1 MGTIAAP
8 ADGIAAARLWED
20 SDLTPVIDA
29 VEDVMIEF
37 VERPRPPALT
47 DERRALLETAKNGK
61 AIVVELNGCPS
72 RRVQN
77 TLRAWLRT
85 QGYLLHYKR
94 SPDTYSLICWA
105 EPKAPRKARKR

>member
-20 SDLTPVIDA
+20 SQISPQFIDA
-29 VEDVMIEF
+29 VGDVMIEF

-47 DERRALLETAKNGK
+47 DERRALLETATNGK
-61 AIVVELNGCPS
+61 AIVVELNGRPS
-72 RRVQN
+72 RRMQN

-85 QGYLLHYKR
+85 QGLPPALQAQPRHVLPHLLG
-94 SPDTYSLICWA
+94 
-105 EPKAPRKARKR
+105 